1 MSDKGPSS
9 EPLRLTS
16 GADDDQGSEPK
27 IFGDLLSTR
36 RPKDAAAGLSSGL
49 KNVGKGVLGGLASL
63 VVMPIEGARTD
74 GVKGFAKG
82 LGMGAVSAVAMSA
95 AGIGTGIVQIGRGIA
110 NTPNAIKESMSDR
123 VWDETKREW
132 ISYSLPAE
140 AEELLNGA
148 NAEESGSKGHVKD
161 TVFYDRLGVAPTATR
176 TEIKKAYRL
185 KALALHPDKNPD
197 DPTAS
202 ERFQQLGAAYQV
214 LIDDQ
219 LREAYD
225 KGGEDALGGQKFID
239 SSQLFEL
246 VFGSQKFESFIGEL
260 KLLSLTKDMQEM
272 PDPNAGPEK
281 QRELYNKSQYL
292 LEKGQKQREVRCAVN
307 LAAYL
312 EKYISDTTETKEH
325 FRQFLESE
333 AKDLTSTGFGA
344 TLIGVLGYVYEEQGN
359 MALGFKS
366 NVAAGLGLTKMAKSA
381 HIASNQMKV
390 ASSVFKSYNVARK
403 AQTEMAKAEADAAKV
418 AAESGATAAEG
429 AAGTGGEKTASGG
442 AAGAAGGEQ
451 QSRSSTDSA
460 RVGGSAAAEG
470 IAMKHLEDSLPTL
483 VETMWNITVLDVES
497 TLRKVCFKVLKDS
510 SVSSEIRSQRAEGM
524 RMMGQVFH
532 THSKPFAD
540 GLLEVTE
547 KMKLAVPHEP
557 KVPEDGEI

>member
-1 MSDKGPSS
+1 
-9 EPLRLTS
+9 
-16 GADDDQGSEPK
+16 
-27 IFGDLLSTR
+27 
-36 RPKDAAAGLSSGL
+36 
-49 KNVGKGVLGGLASL
+49 
-63 VVMPIEGARTD
+63 
-74 GVKGFAKG
+74 
-82 LGMGAVSAVAMSA
+82 
-95 AGIGTGIVQIGRGIA
+95 
-110 NTPNAIKESMSDR
+110 
-123 VWDETKREW
+123 
-132 ISYSLPAE
+132 
-140 AEELLNGA
+140 
-148 NAEESGSKGHVKD
+148 
-161 TVFYDRLGVAPTATR
+161 
-176 TEIKKAYRL
+176 
-185 KALALHPDKNPD
+185 
-197 DPTAS
+197 
-202 ERFQQLGAAYQV
+202 
-214 LIDDQ
+214 
-219 LREAYD
+219 
-225 KGGEDALGGQKFID
+225 
-239 SSQLFEL
+239 
-246 VFGSQKFESFIGEL
+246 
-260 KLLSLTKDMQEM
+260 MQEM
-272 PDPNAGPEK
+272 PDPNAGPDK

-312 EKYISDTTETKEH
+312 EKYISDSTETKEH

-418 AAESGATAAEG
+418 AAAESGATSAEG
-429 AAGTGGEKTASGG
+429 AAGTGGEKAGTGG
-442 AAGAAGGEQ
+442 AGAAGGEQ
-451 QSRSSTDSA
+451 QTRTSTDSA

-510 SVSSEIRSQRAEGM
+510 SVPAEIRSQRAEGM

-532 THSKPFAD
+532 SHSKPFAD

-547 KMKLAVPHEP
+547 KMKMAVPHEP